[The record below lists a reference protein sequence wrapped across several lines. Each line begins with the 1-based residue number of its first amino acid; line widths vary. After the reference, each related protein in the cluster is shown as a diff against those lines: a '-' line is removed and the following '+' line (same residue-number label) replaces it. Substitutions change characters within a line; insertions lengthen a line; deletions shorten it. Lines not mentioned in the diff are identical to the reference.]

1 MCLPAIGAVFG
12 AVSSIAGAVGGHQQ
26 QQAQTDHANAVA
38 ARDYKYAVAKRDAEW
53 KQTLSIWGHKRN
65 DYANQTGENYSAAD
79 RAYASEQTK
88 LNETFM
94 QAAFQQQGA
103 LAELIQGRGSL
114 AASGRTGRSVA
125 KMDQSMLA
133 AYGRNNATIAEN
145 LASARSA
152 MIRRNEQTRQELRG
166 ANNKAWS
173 EVALKPIPGM
183 APPRPIMQAGPSGLG
198 LAAGILGGIGQGIG
212 AFQSLQAPQGF
223 TDVST
228 SLAQNPFGGYD
239 GLNVGGNH
247 APTGYG
253 TGPLVPLGGGGIGSS
268 GYFSSSAPSWTSNP
282 QFGINTF
289 GI

>member
-1 MCLPAIGAVFG
+1 VCLPAIGAVFG
-12 AVSSIAGAVGGHQQ
+12 AASSIAGAIGGHQQ
-26 QQAQTDHANAVA
+26 QQAQANYANAVA
-38 ARDYKYAVAKRDAEW
+38 ARDYKYAIAKRDAEW

-65 DYANQTGENYSAAD
+65 DYSNQLGENYSAAD
-79 RAYASEQTK
+79 RAYATEQAK

-152 MIRRNEQTRQELRG
+152 MIRRNEQVRQDLRS

-183 APPRPIMQAGPSGLG
+183 APPRPVMQPGPSGLG
-198 LAAGILGGIGQGIG
+198 LAAGLLGGIGQGIG
-212 AFQSLQAPQGF
+212 AFQSLQAPQGYNGTPGGNPANF
-223 TDVST
+223 NSKLTIPGMNYGGVPTNYGFPSSSGFSFQSAMGMT
-228 SLAQNPFGGYD
+228 PFGKY
-239 GLNVGGNH
+239 
-247 APTGYG
+247 
-253 TGPLVPLGGGGIGSS
+253 
-268 GYFSSSAPSWTSNP
+268 
-282 QFGINTF
+282 
-289 GI
+289 